1 MCGRYLLKSTPA
13 EVGLLFDLD
22 IRDNFP
28 PRYNIAPTQPIAVIC
43 QNERRKRDYAL
54 MRWGFIPEWQ
64 KAPSARPLINARAE
78 TIVEKPSFRPAYKRR
93 RCLIPADGFY
103 EWRSGGGVKQ
113 PYCIQRHDDGLF
125 AFAGIWET
133 ATDPD
138 GGEIDTAAILT
149 IARGSDLRALHHR
162 EPVVIAPKHFS
173 AWLEADERDIA
184 MLDDLLAPAPA
195 GSWRYFAV
203 SNAVNNVRHDGPVL
217 IDKTQT
223 PDDVDKPAA
232 QQVQPDLFF

>member
-1 MCGRYLLKSTPA
+1 MCGRYFLKSTPD
-13 EVGLLFDLD
+13 EVGLHFDLD

-54 MRWGFIPEWQ
+54 MRWGFIPSWQ
-64 KAPSARPLINARAE
+64 KKPSARPLVNARAE
-78 TIVEKPSFRPAYKRR
+78 TIMEKPSFQSAYKRR

-103 EWRSGGGVKQ
+103 EWRSVSGGKQ
-113 PYCIQRHDDGLF
+113 PYCIQRHDNGLF

-149 IARGSDLRALHHR
+149 IARGPDLRALHHR
-162 EPVVIAPKHFS
+162 EPVVIASKYFS
-173 AWLEADERDIA
+173 TWLKADERDIA
-184 MLDDLLAPAPA
+184 MLGDLLTPAPA
-195 GSWRYFAV
+195 EFWKFFAV

-217 IDKTQT
+217 IEKTQPPGHAELRAT
-223 PDDVDKPAA
+223 
-232 QQVQPDLFF
+232 QQAQPDLFV